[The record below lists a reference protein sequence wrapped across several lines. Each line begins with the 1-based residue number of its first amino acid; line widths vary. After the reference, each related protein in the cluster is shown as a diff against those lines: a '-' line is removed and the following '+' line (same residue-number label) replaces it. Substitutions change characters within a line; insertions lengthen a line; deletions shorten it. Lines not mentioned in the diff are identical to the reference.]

1 MPDEEIRENDS
12 NPSPVKGGQSRKM
25 TDDNLQLNSSKD
37 QACLASE
44 DKLDRLK
51 VPVISSS
58 S

>member
-12 NPSPVKGGQSRKM
+12 NPSPAKGGQSRKM

-37 QACLASE
+37 QACLASV

-51 VPVISSS
+51 VPVIS
-58 S
+58 